1 MMRRSP
7 AVSTLLSRIAPV
19 PIVLVPIAL
28 AAMAV
33 KSDRHPS
40 CGNRS
45 NVRSRTRRG
54 VPSRCG
60 ASQSAVTVAPAA
72 RASITRARPT

>member
-28 AAMAV
+28 AAMALL
-33 KSDRHPS
+33 
-40 CGNRS
+40 
-45 NVRSRTRRG
+45 TRRRWLEYGMFG
-54 VPSRCG
+54 VAAAGLAAG
-60 ASQSAVTVAPAA
+60 AAA
-72 RASITRARPT
+72 ALHL